1 MKKCFSIILCVFVLI
16 SSPIFYNRSIT
27 NAESGKTEVKIELE
41 DNINDQLNNLDT
53 SQIDGLIENI
63 SNGGIFDSNFKDKIK
78 EAISGN
84 LNADVGSFFSHI
96 LTIFVEDI
104 ISYLPSISLIIAIA
118 VLYSMLTGIAGSV
131 KNKGISDVIHF
142 VCYGA
147 IVIIVIS
154 CVSSIIKLSNNTLGG
169 LKSQMDAIFPL
180 LLTLLTAVGGT
191 TSVSAYQPAMAI
203 LSSSIVSIFINIL
216 MPIFIFK
223 FIFTTISNLT
233 SEVKFNKFSEFFGSC
248 YKWIIGIVLTV
259 FSAFISIHGIMAGS
273 IDGVSIRTA
282 KYTIKGSIPI
292 VGGFLSDGLGLIM
305 ISSSLIKNAI
315 GVSGL
320 LLMFCTIV
328 MPIIKILVLSF
339 LLKLT
344 SAILE
349 PIADSRI
356 TNFISDSSK
365 SISQIIALILGVSFM
380 YLIITGL
387 TMCSANLF

>member
-1 MKKCFSIILCVFVLI
+1 MKKFFSIILCVFMLV
-16 SSPIFYNRSIT
+16 SSPIFYGGSIVS
-27 NAESGKTEVKIELE
+27 AESTKTEVEIELE
-41 DNINDQLNNLDT
+41 DNINEQLNNLDT
-53 SQIDGLIENI
+53 SQIDGLIQDITNSE
-63 SNGGIFDSNFKDKIK
+63 IFDSTFKDKIK
-78 EAISGN
+78 ETVSGN
-84 LNADVGSFFSHI
+84 LNSDVGSFFSHI

-104 ISYLPSISLIIAIA
+104 IAYLPSISLIIAIS
-118 VLYSMLTGIAGSV
+118 VLYSMLTSIAGNV

-154 CVSSIIKLSNNTLGG
+154 CISSIIKLSNSTLIG
-169 LKSQMDAIFPL
+169 LKGQMEAIFPL

-191 TSVSAYQPAMAI
+191 TSASVYQPAMAI
-203 LSSSIVSIFINIL
+203 LSSSVVSIFTNIL

-233 SEVKFNKFSEFFGSC
+233 TEVKFNKFSEFFGSC

-259 FSAFISIHGIMAGS
+259 FSAFISIQGIMAGS

-282 KYTIKGSIPI
+282 KYTIKGSIPV

-320 LLMFCTIV
+320 LLMFFTIV

-349 PIADSRI
+349 PIADSRV
-356 TNFISDSSK
+356 TNFIGDSSK
-365 SISQIIALILGVSFM
+365 SISQILALILGVGFM

-387 TMCSANLF
+387 VMCSANLF